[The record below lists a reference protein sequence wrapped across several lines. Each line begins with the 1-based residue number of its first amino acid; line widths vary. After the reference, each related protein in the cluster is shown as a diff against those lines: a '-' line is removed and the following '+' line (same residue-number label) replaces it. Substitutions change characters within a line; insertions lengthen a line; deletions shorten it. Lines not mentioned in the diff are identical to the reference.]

1 MHSPGLKNLARV
13 NLGIWAISLI
23 ALIFALQH
31 SPAVKGMF
39 PILGGGAAI
48 GISLLSVASKS
59 K

>member
-1 MHSPGLKNLARV
+1 MRSPGLKSLAMV

-23 ALIFALQH
+23 ALVFAMQH

-48 GISLLSVASKS
+48 GISLLSAATRSR
-59 K
+59 

>member
-1 MHSPGLKNLARV
+1 MHSPGLKNLARL
-13 NLGIWAISLI
+13 NLGIWAISLV
-23 ALIFALQH
+23 ALVFAMQQ
-31 SPAVKGMF
+31 SPPVKGMF